1 MANNKV
7 KFLRGTSNEYAVA
20 EKDSDT
26 IYFTTD
32 DGKLYIGD
40 KEILGESIKTLNS
53 HINDSVKHITSTER
67 TNWNAA
73 KTHADSAH
81 APSNAQANVIETVKV
96 NGTALTPNSKSV
108 NVTVPTK
115 VSELTDGSNY
125 VKTTDSRLTDARTPK
140 AHNQASNTINAMT
153 GYSKP
158 SSTSAI
164 TTSDSLNTAIG
175 KLEKALDS
183 KQTSG
188 SYAASNHTHDDRYYT
203 ESEIDTKLNTKLNT
217 SLKGAANG
225 LAELDSSGKV
235 PSAQLPSYVDD
246 VLEYTNKASFPA
258 TGESGK
264 IYISQDN
271 NKTYRWS
278 GSAYVEISPSLA
290 LGETSA
296 TAYRGDRGKIAYDHS
311 QTTHAPSNAQAN
323 VIETIKVNTTA
334 LTPTNKAVNI
344 TVPTVGN
351 GTITIKQAGTTK
363 GTFTTNQSGNTT
375 IELADNNTWRDVVD
389 NLTSTDATKSL
400 SANQGKVLKGLV
412 DGKAAASHTHSA
424 YVNQNAFS
432 NVVVGSTTVAADSAT
447 DTLTLVAG
455 SNITITPD
463 ATNDKITIAAKD
475 TTYSSMTGATSS
487 AAGKSGLVPAPAAG
501 DQDKFLK
508 ADGTWQEAGGSNK
521 DCLPLSG
528 GVVTGNVQQSG
539 GTTDY
544 DTYKFR
550 NIGFGNSSTPS
561 RDANFGGNGS
571 IYFYYS

>member
-1 MANNKV
+1 MERIFNNVKITSSFEMPETRENLVSGETIGQHFGKIAKVIDDLENGEFSCNLTIDDTLSDTSENPVQNKV
-7 KFLRGTSNEYAVA
+7 VNAALKSKADQTTVDNALAQKANLEYVNTSLTG
-20 EKDSDT
+20 KSDT
-26 IYFTTD
+26 
-32 DGKLYIGD
+32 G
-40 KEILGESIKTLNS
+40 
-53 HINDSVKHITSTER
+53 
-67 TNWNAA
+67 
-73 KTHADSAH
+73 
-81 APSNAQANVIETVKV
+81 
-96 NGTALTPNSKSV
+96 
-108 NVTVPTK
+108 
-115 VSELTDGSNY
+115 
-125 VKTTDSRLTDARTPK
+125 
-140 AHNQASNTINAMT
+140 
-153 GYSKP
+153 
-158 SSTSAI
+158 
-164 TTSDSLNTAIG
+164 
-175 KLEKALDS
+175 
-183 KQTSG
+183 
-188 SYAASNHTHDDRYYT
+188 HTHDDRYYT

-217 SLKGAANG
+217 SLKGAAKG

-264 IYISQDN
+264 IYIAQDT

-278 GSAYVEISPSLA
+278 GSTYVEISPSLA
-290 LGETSA
+290 LGETLS
-296 TAYRGDRGKIAYDHS
+296 TAYRGDRGKVAYDHS
-311 QTTHAPSNAQAN
+311 QTAHAPSNAQAN
-323 VIETIKVNTTA
+323 VIETVKVNGTA

-412 DGKAAASHTHSA
+412 DGKASSSHTHS
-424 YVNQNAFS
+424 
-432 NVVVGSTTVAADSAT
+432 T
-447 DTLTLVAG
+447 
-455 SNITITPD
+455 
-463 ATNDKITIAAKD
+463 
-475 TTYSSMTGATSS
+475 MTGATSS
-487 AAGKSGLVPAPAAG
+487 AAGTSGLVPAPAAG

-550 NIGFGNSSTPS
+550 NISLGTSSTPPK
-561 RDANFGGNGS
+561 DANFGGNGS

>member
-1 MANNKV
+1 MERIFNNVKITSSFEKSETRENLVSGETIGQHFGKIAKVIDDLENGEFNCNLTIDNALSETSENPVQNKV
-7 KFLRGTSNEYAVA
+7 INAALKSKADQTTVDNALAQKANLEYVNASLTG
-20 EKDSDT
+20 KSDT
-26 IYFTTD
+26 
-32 DGKLYIGD
+32 G
-40 KEILGESIKTLNS
+40 
-53 HINDSVKHITSTER
+53 
-67 TNWNAA
+67 
-73 KTHADSAH
+73 
-81 APSNAQANVIETVKV
+81 
-96 NGTALTPNSKSV
+96 
-108 NVTVPTK
+108 
-115 VSELTDGSNY
+115 
-125 VKTTDSRLTDARTPK
+125 
-140 AHNQASNTINAMT
+140 
-153 GYSKP
+153 
-158 SSTSAI
+158 
-164 TTSDSLNTAIG
+164 
-175 KLEKALDS
+175 
-183 KQTSG
+183 
-188 SYAASNHTHDDRYYT
+188 HTHDDRYYT
-203 ESEIDTKLNTKLNT
+203 ETEINTKLNTKLNT

-246 VLEYTNKASFPA
+246 VLEYANQSSFPVK
-258 TGESGK
+258 GESGK
-264 IYISQDN
+264 IYIAQDT

-278 GSAYVEISPSLA
+278 GSTYVEISPSLA
-290 LGETSA
+290 LGETSS
-296 TAYRGDRGKIAYDHS
+296 TAYRGDRGKVAYDHS
-311 QTTHAPSNAQAN
+311 QTAHAPSSAQAN
-323 VIETIKVNTTA
+323 VIETIKVNNTA

-432 NVVVGSTTVAADSAT
+432 NVVVGSTTVAADTAT

-487 AAGKSGLVPAPAAG
+487 AAGTSGLVPAPAAG